1 MLLRRHQVNYFKDHV
16 KLILCPLMGAVTI
29 IDEEKNVRTFRLS
42 SLAQYGCNADLVN
55 KHASAFVRDEIDD

>member
-1 MLLRRHQVNYFKDHV
+1 M